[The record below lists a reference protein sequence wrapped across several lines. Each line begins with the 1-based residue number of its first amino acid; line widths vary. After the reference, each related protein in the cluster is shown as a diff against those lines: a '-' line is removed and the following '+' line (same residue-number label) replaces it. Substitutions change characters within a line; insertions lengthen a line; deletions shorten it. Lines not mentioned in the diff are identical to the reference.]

1 MKKIRRLMLSS
12 FGHFSSLILKLTSP
26 LVFIQAAYLLYYI
39 YSRETFELV
48 AGSETVY
55 AIIESIMMSLLLSV
69 GGSLLME
76 YMEKKRPW
84 KRSFFFMRVKCGV
97 ISCGC
102 PPWDPD
108 QRTFREKPFGISK
121 AFAKINGVFGT
132 KVFADF

>member
-1 MKKIRRLMLSS
+1 MKKIRSLILSS

-26 LVFIQAAYLLYYI
+26 LVFIQAAYLFYYI

-76 YMEKKRPW
+76 YMEKKRP
-84 KRSFFFMRVKCGV
+84 
-97 ISCGC
+97 
-102 PPWDPD
+102 
-108 QRTFREKPFGISK
+108 
-121 AFAKINGVFGT
+121 
-132 KVFADF
+132 

>member
-1 MKKIRRLMLSS
+1 MKKIKSLMLSS

-55 AIIESIMMSLLLSV
+55 AIIESIMMSLLLSG

-76 YMEKKRPW
+76 YIEKKRP
-84 KRSFFFMRVKCGV
+84 
-97 ISCGC
+97 
-102 PPWDPD
+102 
-108 QRTFREKPFGISK
+108 
-121 AFAKINGVFGT
+121 
-132 KVFADF
+132 